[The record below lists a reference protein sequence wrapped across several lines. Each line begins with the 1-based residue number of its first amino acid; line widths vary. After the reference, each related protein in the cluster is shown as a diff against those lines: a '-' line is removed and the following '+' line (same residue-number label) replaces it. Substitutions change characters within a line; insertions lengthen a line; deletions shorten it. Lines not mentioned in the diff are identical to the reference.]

1 MGTQRILV
9 LLAIICAVVAPLAHA
24 AASSRRELAELVSS
38 VAFKL
43 DSRNKKEMISSG
55 HASLRVYKK
64 DDGTYTQT
72 MSIELYDAFTKGA
85 APYYRLF
92 KGKPGTGGSEAFSGY
107 QSVGWQKIKSSG
119 YNPMKPFLMKGRNS
133 LKHTASYDGITQAQY
148 DAYVKP
154 YMEQPAS
161 YYLVVY
167 YPGLRAS
174 MQGRGS
180 VG

>member
-72 MSIELYDAFTKGA
+72 MSIELYDAFTKAPRRTTASSRASPAPAGRKRSAGTRAWVAEDQVERLQPDEAVSHEGAELAQAHGVVRRDHPGAVRRVREAVHGA
-85 APYYRLF
+85 A
-92 KGKPGTGGSEAFSGY
+92 G
-107 QSVGWQKIKSSG
+107 
-119 YNPMKPFLMKGRNS
+119 
-133 LKHTASYDGITQAQY
+133 
-148 DAYVKP
+148 
-154 YMEQPAS
+154 
-161 YYLVVY
+161 
-167 YPGLRAS
+167 
-174 MQGRGS
+174 
-180 VG
+180 